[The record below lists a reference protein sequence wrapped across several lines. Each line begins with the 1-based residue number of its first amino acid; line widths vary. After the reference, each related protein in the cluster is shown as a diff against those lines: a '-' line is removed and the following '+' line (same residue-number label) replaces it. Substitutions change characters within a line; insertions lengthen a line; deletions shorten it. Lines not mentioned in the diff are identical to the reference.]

1 MNFSLVV
8 GVVVHG
14 TTFAHETSEHQC
26 HGIFQGGQTPIS
38 NGIIDLCILFKN
50 IIEFKSCRFLT

>member
-1 MNFSLVV
+1 MNVSPVV

-38 NGIIDLCILFKN
+38 NGIIDLCILF
-50 IIEFKSCRFLT
+50 